1 MRDAFVDVQLELNP
15 DALALESDPSQ
26 YVLEASRA
34 EAERLCDDNR
44 AQLRTDRAPEVL
56 VKKGIHKLTRQEVL
70 LVASRWAVR
79 VPSGVEVQ
87 RGIPREV
94 RR

>member
-15 DALALESDPSQ
+15 DALALQADPSQ

-34 EAERLCDDNR
+34 EAERLCADNR

-56 VKKGIHKLTRQEVL
+56 IQQGVHKLTRRNVL

-79 VPSGVEVQ
+79 VPAATPMHRS
-87 RGIPREV
+87 PR
-94 RR
+94 